1 MILSPRM
8 GLGETSVPSSV
19 PLLREDLLPSSH
31 PDQLPVSTHPGKP
44 GGPWHWHDPI
54 GVMQTL
60 GMEPQTSSSWSG
72 SVPHPSGGEEH
83 PRRGMAAASPRKK
96 GAQGC
101 FQRKRWHKEQV
112 LEHSMAL
119 RPGKS
124 PVPSSGLAWGR
135 GDGAAAVGPGTGRVS
150 DGSPGQPGPAGF
162 KVTCKAQS
170 GRMPS
175 LPHGWRH
182 LGLLFTSP
190 ELQTPGKGSVVLPT
204 PMAAAQLAGDGAP
217 APTHALPHT
226 LAPV

>member
-1 MILSPRM
+1 MSPVVSLSYEKTFCHHHTLTSSQYPHILGS
-8 GLGETSVPSSV
+8 LGGHGT
-19 PLLREDLLPSSH
+19 
-31 PDQLPVSTHPGKP
+31 G
-44 GGPWHWHDPI
+44 I

-83 PRRGMAAASPRKK
+83 PRRGTAAASPRKK

-101 FQRKRWHKEQV
+101 FQRKCWHKEQA
-112 LEHSMAL
+112 LGHSMAL

-124 PVPSSGLAWGR
+124 PVPSSGLTWGR
-135 GDGAAAVGPGTGRVS
+135 GDGAAAVGPGMGRVS

-170 GRMPS
+170 GHMPS
-175 LPHGWRH
+175 LPHRWRH

-190 ELQTPGKGSVVLPT
+190 DLQTPGKGSVVLPT
-204 PMAAAQLAGDGAP
+204 LMAAAQLAGDGGS